1 MAGVFTI
8 AKKELMDI
16 FSEKKFLLIF
26 GTLLIV
32 VLVSTFQ
39 GALSYSLSQSQTG
52 TIPTPGSFGGG
63 GGNDNTTRPIRI
75 GSAQGLS
82 TALSNMIT
90 NFSLVGGV
98 LALAISFDTI
108 NGERQTGSMKTLLS
122 YPIYRDKIVYGK
134 YLGGL
139 AVVGIVTAI
148 TFIAGMGVF
157 VGFSGLALTAD
168 TMLRLVV
175 FFLVSIVYMAIFLA
189 VGLLL
194 SIAMPQPSTSLLA
207 SMIVWLAS
215 IQLIPNIGYAIAQ
228 ILYPVRIRFQSGAPS
243 FTSQPGF
250 EVIRTI
256 ISALSPS
263 TTYEQ
268 IVNNL
273 LTSSEMEFSSGA
285 VAVVSRGVDQALLAS
300 APYLIY
306 FAVILVAIFAGAY
319 ALFMRQEIR

>member
-82 TALSNMIT
+82 TALSSMIT